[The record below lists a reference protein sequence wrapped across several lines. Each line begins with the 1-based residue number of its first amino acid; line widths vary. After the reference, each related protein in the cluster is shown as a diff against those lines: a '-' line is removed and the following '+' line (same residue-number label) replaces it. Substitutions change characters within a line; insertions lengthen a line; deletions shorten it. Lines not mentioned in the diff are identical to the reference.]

1 MYAVVHSSTHTPNT
15 HAPNSSG
22 SGERLVA
29 EAPVEPLRSPCQT
42 TAAVSDGPWC
52 GPLHALR
59 AVTLV
64 VLDARE
70 ATLSV
75 ELQHFVRRVEA
86 ERAGAV
92 VAEVAARVHP
102 VSRELL
108 VVLGVA
114 LLERRRHGE
123 AVGERVVPLAAH
135 AVEGE
140 QEAGRAVQRLVGVVA
155 QLLRRVVR
163 VGGAARGRDW
173 RALGWGT

>member
-1 MYAVVHSSTHTPNT
+1 MRLELARVDKSVGRVERRHVL
-15 HAPNSSG
+15 
-22 SGERLVA
+22 GED
-29 EAPVEPLRSPCQT
+29 VERQRER
-42 TAAVSDGPWC
+42 
-52 GPLHALR
+52 R